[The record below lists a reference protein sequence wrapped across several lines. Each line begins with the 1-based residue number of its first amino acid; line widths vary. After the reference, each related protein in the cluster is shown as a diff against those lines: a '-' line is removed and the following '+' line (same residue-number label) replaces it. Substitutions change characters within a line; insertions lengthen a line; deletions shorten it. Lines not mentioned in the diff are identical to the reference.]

1 MSKKKN
7 KGGSGFIYSTNPD
20 FEYDDG
26 QNEDETLSPNE
37 QELKVLIDRKGRGG
51 KSVTLIAGFVGSED
65 DLKDLGK
72 KLKSVCG
79 TGGSVKDGEILIQG
93 EVRDKVMQILQ
104 KDGYNVKR
112 VGG

>member
-1 MSKKKN
+1 MNKKKN
-7 KGGSGFIYSTNPD
+7 KGGSGYIYSTNPD

-26 QNEDETLSPNE
+26 LNEDKTLAPEE
-37 QELKVLIDRKGRGG
+37 QELRVLIDRKGRGG
-51 KSVTLIAGFVGSED
+51 KSVTLVAGFVGTDD
-65 DLKDLGK
+65 DLKALGK
-72 KLKSVCG
+72 KLKSACG

-104 KDGYNVKR
+104 KDGYKVKR

>member
-7 KGGSGFIYSTNPD
+7 KGASGFIYSTNPN
-20 FEYDDG
+20 FEYDNGGD
-26 QNEDETLSPNE
+26 EEETLAANE
-37 QELKVLIDRKGRGG
+37 QELKVMIDRKGRGG
-51 KSVTLIAGFVGSED
+51 KAVTLVAGFIGTED

-72 KLKSVCG
+72 KLKAACG

-93 EVRDKVMQILQ
+93 EVRDKVMQLLQ
-104 KDGYNVKR
+104 KDGYKVKR